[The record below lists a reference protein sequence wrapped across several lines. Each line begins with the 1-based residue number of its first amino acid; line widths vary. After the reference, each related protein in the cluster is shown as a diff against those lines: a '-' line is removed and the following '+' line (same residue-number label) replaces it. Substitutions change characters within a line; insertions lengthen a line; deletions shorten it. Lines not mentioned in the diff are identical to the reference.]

1 MRRLLPVLIGAV
13 GGLGLLAGTSSAD
26 ATCAGS
32 ACGVVSLSADGCRW
46 TNKGDKPVRL
56 AFMDGAAVRMVTVLV
71 PGATYTE
78 ANKKFCTRAGSDGR
92 YDASFAALGT
102 ASPEE
107 PLKAPAARA
116 KPSIAAA
123 PPATP
128 EVAIAAVETGVP
140 MPRAKPKPP
149 PAYPPMPRAKP
160 EAPVQTVAATPATA
174 IDTTGAFEPSPA
186 EPSLDSC
193 GDDCP
198 PILFK
203 VIDECVWVLNLNPR
217 PVAFVA
223 ETGGGRTALR
233 LEAADGAKADAQA
246 ASRGAERVSAMH
258 MRLKDPFQSAGAGIP
273 VFRARLGPPGACVKS
288 RAEITRFSANYTR

>member
-1 MRRLLPVLIGAV
+1 MRRVLPVLIGAFGV
-13 GGLGLLAGTSSAD
+13 LGLLASTSLAD
-26 ATCAGS
+26 VTCAGG

-56 AFMDGAAVRMVTVLV
+56 AFMDGAAVRMVTVLA
-71 PGATYTE
+71 PGSTYTE
-78 ANKKFCTRAGSDGR
+78 TDKKFCTSAGSGGR

-107 PLKAPAARA
+107 PPKAQAPRA
-116 KPSIAAA
+116 KPPIAA
-123 PPATP
+123 PQPAAAG
-128 EVAIAAVETGVP
+128 VAVAAVETSVP

-149 PAYPPMPRAKP
+149 PAYPPLPRAKP
-160 EAPVQTVAATPATA
+160 DAPVATVAAAPAMA

-186 EPSLDSC
+186 EPSLDAC

-233 LEAADGAKADAQA
+233 LEAADGAKADAA
-246 ASRGAERVSAMH
+246 AAGKGAKGDGALH
-258 MRLKDPFQSAGAGIP
+258 MRLKDPFQSAGSGIP
-273 VFRARLGPPGACVKS
+273 VFRARLGPRGACVKN